1 MANVQ
6 VMRNKMNLNINA
18 VNLEQCIKIS
28 WKHEMDY
35 VFIEHSAKSSN
46 CRIFLHIMDSKK

>member
-1 MANVQ
+1 MDLDFFIVPLHLHIRCKLSKSSKCFMANVQ

-28 WKHEMDY
+28 
-35 VFIEHSAKSSN
+35 
-46 CRIFLHIMDSKK
+46 